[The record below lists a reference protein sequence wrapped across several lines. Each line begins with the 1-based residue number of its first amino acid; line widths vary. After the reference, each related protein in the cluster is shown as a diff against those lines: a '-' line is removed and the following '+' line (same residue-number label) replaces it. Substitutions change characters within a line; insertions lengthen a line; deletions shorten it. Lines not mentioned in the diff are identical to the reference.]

1 MNIILFNSITTN
13 EQLDAL
19 KLESEKYTGLYVDM
33 EDSKQRKYVKD
44 KADHI
49 NQLLKK
55 VDRKRID
62 SVKEFKLN
70 VEAEAADIKERLE
83 IANLPF
89 TLLIDEHKAE
99 RKRILDKEKAER
111 EAIELA
117 VEIEAA
123 HEFAL
128 LMNDK
133 FDTDKIK
140 AEQERKQHEEE
151 IKAEAIKEQAAQA
164 ERDRIAAI
172 EREEQ
177 QKQELI
183 AVKEKAEKDAILASL
198 KRERDIEQ
206 AKQDE
211 IARQQAE
218 QARIEEDA
226 RSRAAD
232 TEHKD
237 NVNRA
242 ILAVLVE
249 NGISDKDARTMI
261 DLAYNELLPNL
272 TINY

>member
-1 MNIILFNSITTN
+1 MEIILFNGIATN

-19 KLESEKYTGLYVDM
+19 KIESEKYTGLYVDM
-33 EDSKQRKYVKD
+33 EDPKQRKYVKE

-62 SVKEFKLN
+62 SVKEFKAN
-70 VEAEAADIKERLE
+70 IEAEAADIKERLE

-99 RKRILDKEKAER
+99 RKRVLDKEKAER

-117 VEIEAA
+117 TKKEAD

-133 FDTDKIK
+133 FDLDRIK
-140 AEQERKQHEEE
+140 AVQEQKEHEEQ
-151 IKAEAIKEQAAQA
+151 IKAEAIKEQAAQ
-164 ERDRIAAI
+164 
-172 EREEQ
+172 
-177 QKQELI
+177 
-183 AVKEKAEKDAILASL
+183 
-198 KRERDIEQ
+198 
-206 AKQDE
+206 
-211 IARQQAE
+211 
-218 QARIEEDA
+218 IEEEA
-226 RSRAAD
+226 RARKAD
-232 TEHKD
+232 TEHKG

-242 ILAVLVE
+242 IVAVLVE
-249 NGISDKDARTMI
+249 NGISDKDARIMVG
-261 DLAYNELLPNL
+261 LAYNNLLPLL